1 LDKSIL
7 DLPAYAES
15 GACPISAST
24 NQALTCLIREPA
36 ILRPTERPNESEVPQ
51 VRDRDLPSSQSFKAR
66 LGRAAILRGLSAIPD
81 TASMI
86 EQGQVLSRIADLSE
100 RVESLRGYL

>member
-1 LDKSIL
+1 
-7 DLPAYAES
+7 
-15 GACPISAST
+15 
-24 NQALTCLIREPA
+24 
-36 ILRPTERPNESEVPQ
+36 V
-51 VRDRDLPSSQSFKAR
+51 AR
-66 LGRAAILRGLSAIPD
+66 GGTAILRGLSAIPD